1 MRWGQHHP
9 DIKIRHHKKKITVNT
24 DIINKLA
31 EEWAQQNIKR
41 VIHHGHTEA
50 HPEKAP
56 QIQHSKIDT
65 IHYLNRPRQE
75 KIRSPQLMQKKPIT
89 ENLMHV
95 RKTLSKLGIEGTFPD
110 VVKEA
115 YIFSNIPYH
124 TLRERGKD
132 CRVRLSV
139 SSVLL
144 SDPRKSGQRG
154 SHSSTFSFPGRK
166 APQRCSAP
174 EAPWSPLGRL

>member
-1 MRWGQHHP
+1 M
-9 DIKIRHHKKKITVNT
+9 
-24 DIINKLA
+24 
-31 EEWAQQNIKR
+31 
-41 VIHHGHTEA
+41 
-50 HPEKAP
+50 
-56 QIQHSKIDT
+56 
-65 IHYLNRPRQE
+65 
-75 KIRSPQLMQKKPIT
+75 MQKKPVT

-95 RKTLSKLGIEGTFPD
+95 RKTLSKLGIEGTFPN

-115 YIFSNIPYH
+115 YIFSNIPHH

-132 CRVRLSV
+132 CRVRPSV

-144 SDPRKSGQRG
+144 SDPRKSSQCG

-166 APQRCSAP
+166 APPQCSAP